1 MSSKHHQQNKK
12 KTKNLIIITHQ
23 IFPKNTDLD
32 NPKTFLTYENGDCSF
47 RYNMGRN
54 AKKMNS
60 TTISKTI
67 NYIKKTYEKDYIH
80 STFSNSRTPIH
91 QRGKLSPKHKHLY
104 SIGGEGE
111 LSERTVLEEEKKKAQ
126 NNTEIS
132 PNTLKL
138 STNSFNNKNQKND
151 LKLDLDFK
159 SRNIDN
165 KIEIFPQS
173 SIRIYKKC
181 LICNK
186 GFSKHNMINTKSC
199 DHFLCRK
206 CAKNYYEEKIE
217 QGLNILKCPVM
228 FCCCYYDVKMMNYII
243 SDNHYKLLL
252 NEDKKSMY
260 SKNKYIE
267 NNSNSY
273 LFENNIF
280 ANTRMGGIKKYNQK
294 HVIDINS
301 NENFY
306 KCKRTKTE
314 FCPKCNEK
322 ALFGK
327 SGAHFVKCL
336 NCFYT
341 MCKYC
346 MKEYKETHLNINS
359 PDHCKVF
366 YRLDKEINLSEKN
379 NFFIIFLLQ
388 LFLVIASYLILFGGL
403 YKTLKNNNVFHMF
416 LTKKTNFWIL
426 LLLKM
431 IIFILNFIIF
441 LTFSPF
447 LLFILPYFPVFISIF
462 G

>member
-1 MSSKHHQQNKK
+1 MSSKHSEPNKK
-12 KTKNLIIITHQ
+12 KTKNLILITHQ
-23 IFPKNTDLD
+23 VLPKNTDLD

-47 RYNMGRN
+47 RYNMSRN

-60 TTISKTI
+60 TIISKTI
-67 NYIKKTYEKDYIH
+67 NYIKKTYEKDYID
-80 STFSNSRTPIH
+80 STSSNPKTPIH
-91 QRGKLSPKHKHLY
+91 HKGKLSPKHLY
-104 SIGGEGE
+104 NIGEGE
-111 LSERTVLEEEKKKAQ
+111 LSERTVLEEEKKK
-126 NNTEIS
+126 NHNETEIE
-132 PNTLKL
+132 PNILKL
-138 STNSFNNKNQKND
+138 STNSFNSKNQKND
-151 LKLDLDFK
+151 LKLNIDFK
-159 SRNIDN
+159 SRNIAN
-165 KIEIFPQS
+165 KIQIIPPS
-173 SIRIYKKC
+173 SISIYQKC

-186 GFSKHNMINTKSC
+186 GFSKHSMINTKNC
-199 DHFLCRK
+199 DHFLCRR

-217 QGLNILKCPVM
+217 QGLSLLKCPVM
-228 FCCCYYDVKMMNYII
+228 PCCCYYEVTMMNYII

-252 NEDKKSMY
+252 NEDRKSMY
-260 SKNKYIE
+260 SKSKYNE

-280 ANTRMGGIKKYNQK
+280 ANTQVKNIKIYNQK

-301 NENFY
+301 NETFY
-306 KCKRTKTE
+306 KYKRTKAE

-346 MKEYKETHLNINS
+346 MKEFKESHLNINS

-366 YRLDKEINLSEKN
+366 YRLDKEIKLSAKHN
-379 NFFIIFLLQ
+379 CFINFLLQ
-388 LFLVIASYLILFGGL
+388 IFLVIVSYLILFGGL
-403 YKTLKNNNVFHMF
+403 YKTLKNNIFHKF
-416 LTKKTNFWIL
+416 IIQKTNFWIRL
-426 LLLKM
+426 LRKM

-441 LTFSPF
+441 LLFSP
-447 LLFILPYFPVFISIF
+447 LLLLILPYFPVFISIF